1 VPDELLDVIE
11 FPPEANPSATVI
23 HRIRPGAT
31 ETIAA
36 EPIGRGFEVV
46 ALRGFGYLLCPKCQG
61 ASGEGA

>member
-1 VPDELLDVIE
+1 MPDELLDVIE

-36 EPIGRGFEVV
+36 EANR
-46 ALRGFGYLLCPKCQG
+46 
-61 ASGEGA
+61 